1 MADKS
6 MLRVEVEFEQ
16 IGVDASLTP
25 QIQVIADWVAMQV
38 FAYHDPRAMHL
49 RVKEIA
55 HALDRLQ
62 FGYIFG
68 DSIELRD
75 RLATH
80 IVSAVNS
87 SAKVSE
93 AIRVFQEA
101 AISDKAGAQDAI
113 RSAVATALISEAR
126 IADTLSAAWQ
136 AFETDRLQV
145 TEKLM
150 AGIQTGA
157 ADAARPSDQ
166 GVFTLYNYDIDYVE
180 RGYVAEISSF

>member
-1 MADKS
+1 MAEKS
-6 MLRVEVEFEQ
+6 MLKVEVEFEQ
-16 IGVDASLTP
+16 IESDASLTP

-49 RVKEIA
+49 RVREIA

-68 DSIELRD
+68 ENIELRD
-75 RLATH
+75 RLAMH
-80 IVSAVNS
+80 IVSALNS
-87 SAKVSE
+87 SARVSE
-93 AIRVFQEA
+93 TIRFFQEA
-101 AISDKAGAQDAI
+101 AISDRAGAQDAI
-113 RSAVATALISEAR
+113 CSAVTTALISEAR

-136 AFETDRLQV
+136 AFEAERLQV

-150 AGIQTGA
+150 AGVQTGE
-157 ADAARPSDQ
+157 ADTARTSDQ
-166 GVFTLYNYDIDYVE
+166 GLFTLYNYDIDYVE